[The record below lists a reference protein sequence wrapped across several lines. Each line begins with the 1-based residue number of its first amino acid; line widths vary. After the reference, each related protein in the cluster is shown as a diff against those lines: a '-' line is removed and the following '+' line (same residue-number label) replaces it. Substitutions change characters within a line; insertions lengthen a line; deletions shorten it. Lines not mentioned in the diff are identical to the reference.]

1 MCGQSGT
8 GPVAGPA
15 NGDPEADTDPCSEQ
29 IAAAARI
36 LSAAPDVTLFAH
48 INPDADALGSAL
60 ALGRVLQRQGS
71 AVRVA
76 FGEPAAPSEPLRVL
90 DTDGLLV
97 PVQQV
102 PAAPPVLVVC
112 DTGSLERL
120 GPLADRVAATTDA
133 GGQVVLLDHHVANPH
148 YGTVNIVDERAE
160 ATALLALRLIDELG
174 GELDRHVAGCLYA
187 GLATDTRSFRA
198 AGAHAHEVAARL
210 LRTGISSDT
219 ILHPLLDDHPFA
231 WFGVLAEVLGE
242 ACLEQDAAAGSGL
255 VHATVPWS
263 AVRGLRGEEVDSVI
277 DLLRTTSEAEVAA
290 VLKEIDSGVWSVSL
304 RADSQVNVG
313 RVAAACGG
321 GGHRLAAGFTS
332 RAPREAILGELRA
345 ALATEVD

>member
-1 MCGQSGT
+1 MCGQPGTDPAADPVSGDPRV
-8 GPVAGPA
+8 GAGPH
-15 NGDPEADTDPCSEQ
+15 SEPF
-29 IAAAARI
+29 ATAARI

-48 INPDADALGSAL
+48 VNPDADALGSAL
-60 ALGRVLQRQGS
+60 ALGRVLRRRGS
-71 AVRVA
+71 SVRVA
-76 FGEPAAPSEPLRVL
+76 FGEPAAPSDALRAL
-90 DTDGLLV
+90 DADGLLV
-97 PVQQV
+97 PVEQV
-102 PAAPPVLVVC
+102 PAAPPALVVC

-133 GGQVVLLDHHVANPH
+133 GGDVVVLDHHVANPH

-198 AGAHAHEVAARL
+198 AGAHAHQVAARL
-210 LRTGISSDT
+210 LDTGIEPDV
-219 ILHPLLDDHPFA
+219 ILRPLLDDHPFT
-231 WFGVLAEVLGE
+231 WFGVLAGVLAE

-263 AVRGLRGEEVDSVI
+263 AVRRFRGEEVDSVI
-277 DLLRTTSEAEVAA
+277 DLVRTTSEAEVAA
-290 VLKEIDSGVWSVSL
+290 VLKEIDPGVWSVSL
-304 RADSQVNVG
+304 RADSRVDVG

-321 GGHRLAAGFTS
+321 GGHRLASGFTS
-332 RAPREAILGELRA
+332 RATREEILGELRA
-345 ALATEVD
+345 ALATAVG